1 MTIIIPRRNDLDPDP
16 AAAYTAVADL
26 IGQHTA
32 AVTALTGLRDQILRE
47 IAGTDRGGVA
57 RVARVAGVTNTQAGR
72 LLAEGLARAV
82 RAAAYEAGFERG
94 EFRVRLLGQ
103 AHPARVALALTL
115 EEKPEPAPAEPE
127 PGAEVEWERE
137 RSARERAAW
146 IDRMNTAGELLHVL
160 RRAGLSAVADGL
172 GRDVDGEGPR
182 AALARGD
189 EVEVFWT

>member
-1 MTIIIPRRNDLDPDP
+1 MTITIPRRNDLDPDP

-32 AVTALTGLRDQILRE
+32 AVTALTGLRDQLLRE
-47 IAGTDRGGVA
+47 LAGTDRGGVA

-82 RAAAYEAGFERG
+82 RATALEVLERG
-94 EFRVRLLGQ
+94 EFRLRPLGQ

-115 EEKPEPAPAEPE
+115 EKQQSAPAEPE

-137 RSARERAAW
+137 RAAAERAAW
-146 IDRMNTAGELLHVL
+146 IDRMNVAGQLLTVL

-172 GRDVDGEGPR
+172 GRDVDNEGPR

-189 EVEVFWT
+189 EVEVFWA